1 MKVFEV
7 AKRLGVT
14 MKEMKAV
21 CEGLGITVKSN
32 FVALSDEQIAKVR
45 EAFAAGATVEVTT
58 LAGDAEA
65 APTAKAEQATERALT
80 GDPEEDA
87 VESPEPETVEE
98 APVEA
103 EAPAEAP
110 AKVPTEEAPVEETP
124 VAEEKVEEKKPRRRK
139 LPAPIEP
146 APPKK
151 EEKPAKEERRRR
163 PADAES
169 GRRTVTPSDV
179 RGGRGKPSD
188 KKRGGKPEGD
198 GPRRRQK
205 GSGGRNAPTRIRT
218 RTGRTRTTRGK
229 VVARRDTPAPQDAF
243 DREVEIRLP
252 ISIKDFSQEIGIKAN
267 EIVKKL
273 FENGIMATINQALDS
288 DTVEYLA
295 VEFERKVKIKEAT
308 GVEDIVIEHTQED
321 DKPEDLEPRAPVVT
335 FMGHVDHGKT
345 SLLDY
350 IRDTRV
356 ASGESGGIT
365 QHIGAYKVHTE
376 KGSVVFLDTPGHAAF
391 TAMRARGANTTDVTV
406 LVVAAND
413 GVMPQTEE
421 AIDHAKAAECP
432 IVVAINKCDLP
443 DANPDRV
450 KGRLAE
456 LGLQSEDWGGETTMV
471 HCSAITGE
479 GVDDLLELLV
489 LETELLELRAN
500 PKKSA
505 SGVIIEVKMI
515 EGRGTV
521 ATVLV
526 MEGTLKVGD
535 AFIAGSAYGKVRA
548 LVDDRGQQLKE
559 AGPATPIEISGFNG
573 IPETGNAFQ
582 VVKDIKVAKE
592 VADKRT
598 VHKREVELANKSHV
612 TLENLFDT
620 IQREKI
626 REVNVIIKADV
637 KGSVEVL
644 NQTLQNLATE
654 EVAIKI
660 IHSGV
665 GEVNES
671 DVLLADASDAIIL
684 GFHITAEDRAR
695 TIAHEKGV
703 EVRTYEVIYNVIDDM
718 KAALSGL
725 LEPDRVEEIIGGVE
739 IREVFKTSRFGNIA
753 GCYVTSGKIDR
764 TAMVK
769 LIRDGAVI
777 WTGSLD
783 SLKRFKDDAK
793 EVAEGYE
800 CGLRLAGYNDIK
812 VGDRLE
818 AFHVREVA
826 RELE

>member
-1 MKVFEV
+1 V
-7 AKRLGVT
+7 A
-14 MKEMKAV
+14 A
-21 CEGLGITVKSN
+21 
-32 FVALSDEQIAKVR
+32 
-45 EAFAAGATVEVTT
+45 
-58 LAGDAEA
+58 
-65 APTAKAEQATERALT
+65 
-80 GDPEEDA
+80 
-87 VESPEPETVEE
+87 
-98 APVEA
+98 
-103 EAPAEAP
+103 
-110 AKVPTEEAPVEETP
+110 
-124 VAEEKVEEKKPRRRK
+124 
-139 LPAPIEP
+139 
-146 APPKK
+146 
-151 EEKPAKEERRRR
+151 
-163 PADAES
+163 
-169 GRRTVTPSDV
+169 
-179 RGGRGKPSD
+179 
-188 KKRGGKPEGD
+188 
-198 GPRRRQK
+198 
-205 GSGGRNAPTRIRT
+205 
-218 RTGRTRTTRGK
+218 
-229 VVARRDTPAPQDAF
+229 
-243 DREVEIRLP
+243 
-252 ISIKDFSQEIGIKAN
+252 
-267 EIVKKL
+267 
-273 FENGIMATINQALDS
+273 
-288 DTVEYLA
+288 
-295 VEFERKVKIKEAT
+295 
-308 GVEDIVIEHTQED
+308 
-321 DKPEDLEPRAPVVT
+321 
-335 FMGHVDHGKT
+335 
-345 SLLDY
+345 
-350 IRDTRV
+350 
-356 ASGESGGIT
+356 GESGGIT
-365 QHIGAYKVHTE
+365 QHIGAYKVHTD

-471 HCSAITGE
+471 LCSAITGE
-479 GVDDLLELLV
+479 GVDELLELLV
-489 LETELLELRAN
+489 LETELLELSAN

-548 LVDDRGQQLKE
+548 LVDDRGQHMQE

-684 GFHITAEDRAR
+684 GFHTAAEDRAR

-703 EVRTYEVIYNVIDDM
+703 EVRTYEVIYNVIDEM

-753 GCYVTSGKIDR
+753 GCYVTSGKIER
-764 TAMVK
+764 GAMIK
-769 LIRDGAVI
+769 LIRDGSVI

-818 AFHVREVA
+818 VFHVREVA